1 MLTFYY
7 DTKKEPTLYFL
18 KKYIYKYRESAFA
31 AVVRV
36 DKSTLLVV
44 LYLCFYDSLV
54 LVHLLWCV
62 SFFDGFKSHVT
73 SRFRRRGRRHRLE
86 TFG

>member
-36 DKSTLLVV
+36 DKSTL
-44 LYLCFYDSLV
+44 
-54 LVHLLWCV
+54 
-62 SFFDGFKSHVT
+62 
-73 SRFRRRGRRHRLE
+73 
-86 TFG
+86 